1 MKNPP
6 PYSSDHPR
14 RMHKNAVRRQ
24 PQLPV
29 PAWKKPRVWFRIVL
43 LAFSVNLIIAIV
55 TIERHISFSTMA
67 SSASNLQ
74 IDRPKVNIK
83 MSPMS
88 SRWRQEQP
96 KAQFVTES
104 RIWHR
109 MLLQQQEQEKE
120 RSNNHR
126 YFCNTTNGKNQT
138 IASLSSGANHQGLV
152 DDSNGVKILSP
163 FGFPETV
170 RAYVQEHERET
181 KYQSSSKGLSSSSSS
196 SSMYCLAPP
205 SEPSCQSSQYTVVIY
220 SCGGNNNNNRNDVGE
235 VVRKDSNSSTAFDYR
250 RPNNNAD
257 SYWRNIVVGAMK
269 FLAYPSVQRVNLV
282 LRDNNEVGVSAN
294 SGSAKGGT
302 RRKTALEVSAER
314 NKYAKRVL
322 NWSRKGVVN
331 VVSTSSFWDAIER
344 LEVPSESMLWID
356 GDHRFDSQ
364 TNNNNNSNIIAANG
378 TALKH
383 QFRTWRE
390 IPNAL
395 VIPKENSI
403 VPMSPSQI
411 NGHNDEKN
419 NARGRSVCTVPLL
432 HEMMMH
438 RNYLCYLNHP
448 VVGELRNYTDSVRRR
463 RRVKAKTNNST
474 RNDNYDDNASAWDV
488 TTMAIGMLLFSI
500 GDGYVIEDAGDHSSA
515 DTTAAAAYKQPLLP
529 FHSAADGENGTLV
542 AATDYEEEISNY
554 FGCPCS
560 MAILRLSPSH
570 TLQCTSGE
578 AAPQ

>member
-1 MKNPP
+1 MKNLP

-14 RMHKNAVRRQ
+14 RRNGRAVRRQ
-24 PQLPV
+24 PQPPV

-55 TIERHISFSTMA
+55 TIERHISFSTLT
-67 SSASNLQ
+67 SSSNTLEM
-74 IDRPKVNIK
+74 DRPKANTK

-96 KAQFVTES
+96 RAQFVTES

-109 MLLQQQEQEKE
+109 MLLQHQEPEKE
-120 RSNNHR
+120 GTKHHHHF
-126 YFCNTTNGKNQT
+126 FCNTTNGGTQT
-138 IASLSSGANHQGLV
+138 IASLSSGANRQGLV
-152 DDSNGVKILSP
+152 DDSDGGKRLSP

-170 RAYVQEHERET
+170 RAYVQEHECNNET
-181 KYQSSSKGLSSSSSS
+181 KDEPLSRGLSTSS

-205 SEPSCQSSQYTVVIY
+205 SEPSCQSFQYTVVIY
-220 SCGGNNNNNRNDVGE
+220 SSGGNNNNNRNDVGE
-235 VVRKDSNSSTAFDYR
+235 VVVRKNSTAFDYP
-250 RPNNNAD
+250 RPNHNAD

-282 LRDNNEVGVSAN
+282 LRDEIITTAHNNTSIEVGASTD
-294 SGSAKGGT
+294 SGSAKVGT
-302 RRKTALEVSAER
+302 RRRASLEVSAKR

-331 VVSTSSFWDAIER
+331 VVSTSSLWDAIQR

-356 GDHRFDSQ
+356 GDYRFDFQ
-364 TNNNNNSNIIAANG
+364 NNNSNNNIIAANG

-390 IPNAL
+390 VPNAL
-395 VIPKENSI
+395 VIPRENRI
-403 VPMSPSQI
+403 VPVSPSKT
-411 NGHNDEKN
+411 NGHNDDKTN
-419 NARGRSVCTVPLL
+419 DCGTSVVCTVPLL

-448 VVGELRNYTDSVRRR
+448 VVGSELRNYTDSALR
-463 RRVKAKTNNST
+463 RRVIVK
-474 RNDNYDDNASAWDV
+474 DDNASAWDA

-500 GDGYVIEDAGDHSSA
+500 GDGYVLENAADHFSA
-515 DTTAAAAYKQPLLP
+515 ATYKQPLLP
-529 FHSAADGENGTLV
+529 FYSAADGDNGTLIV
-542 AATDYEEEISNY
+542 ATDYAKEIANY

-560 MAILRLSPSH
+560 MAIPRLSPSNIK
-570 TLQCTSGE
+570 QCTSGK